1 MSHLDVV
8 AVLQR
13 NEGLFK
19 KSKSGK
25 DMQKMINDPNTSP
38 ELRGALQTILND
50 PELKARLDSAKQG
63 RTDGKIGLG
72 DIRVLSKSPE
82 VIEHNRMKAQSFMHN
97 YIPSDGSVS
106 SEAARQITA
115 NDAMRELY
123 KYSDNLPKK
132 TSLRDL
138 QDIVDGTGHQNKR
151 PPQLVAAAQYM
162 LDNPEAWKSLTG
174 KEGEQRISRAGLCD
188 ALGRNVQMSASENK
202 ALDTIEKNAKD
213 FFDGKTFDR
222 SKLQKII
229 SDPASKPD
237 NVEAAKKL
245 LDDPVLFGMLDNA
258 KRGHKSN
265 GWRTS
270 DDGMIG
276 RKDLKA
282 FREKMNK
289 TPAPDQ
295 ATTSSAFNDPSAV
308 NEMRNG
314 QLNQPDVK
322 TVKGGGLKKLVSGA
336 MKVYST
342 FQKISSEVMGAI
354 AALKIP
360 LVSQAAAA
368 GSMVSNAISG
378 GVDIARTAINDGN
391 VKLAAAKAAMSFGS
405 QAISVATAPGA
416 GKVATVAG
424 REIVDVAVK
433 KAVKET
439 GKELAEEIAQ
449 DQGEQFLNDR
459 HPA

>member
-1 MSHLDVV
+1 
-8 AVLQR
+8 
-13 NEGLFK
+13 
-19 KSKSGK
+19 
-25 DMQKMINDPNTSP
+25 MQKMIDNPNTSP
-38 ELRGALQTILND
+38 ELRTALRTILND

-82 VIEHNRMKAQSFMHN
+82 VIEHNRMKAESFKHN
-97 YIPSDGSVS
+97 YIPSDVS
-106 SEAARQITA
+106 ASGEMARQITA

-132 TSLRDL
+132 TSLKDL
-138 QDIVDGTGHQNKR
+138 QAIVDGTGHQNKR

-188 ALGRNVQMSASENK
+188 ALGRNVQMSASANK

-222 SKLQKII
+222 NKLHKII
-229 SDPASKPD
+229 DDPASKPD
-237 NVEAAKKL
+237 NVAAAKKL

-258 KRGHKSN
+258 KRGHKSS

-270 DDGMIG
+270 DDGKVG
-276 RKDLKA
+276 RKDLLALRK
-282 FREKMNK
+282 KMNK
-289 TPAPDQ
+289 TPAPEH
-295 ATTSSAFNDPSAV
+295 AARAVASGVFNDPIAV
-308 NEMRNG
+308 NEMRNR
-314 QLNQPDVK
+314 QLNQPDIK
-322 TVKGGGLKKLVSGA
+322 TVKGGGLKKFVSGV

-342 FQKISSEVMGAI
+342 FQKISSEVTGAI

-360 LVSQAAAA
+360 LVSQAAAVS
-368 GSMVSNAISG
+368 SMVSNAISG
-378 GVDIARTAINDGN
+378 GLDIARTAINDGN
-391 VKLAAAKAAMSFGS
+391 VKLAAAKAALSFGS

-424 REIVDVAVK
+424 REIIKVAVK
-433 KAVKET
+433 KAAKET
-439 GKELAEEIAQ
+439 GKEVVGEIAQ
-449 DQGEQFLNDR
+449 NQGEQFLNDR
-459 HPA
+459 CSA